1 MSVSITFIQDEDRLD
16 LSFAGNLDVT
26 VWQDV
31 CRVCRENPPN
41 LKTCIV
47 DLTSV
52 GQIFDSGLAILGLL
66 YRHMSGFGATVIFL
80 SDDSNIKRRLKALV
94 SSRRH
99 KPSLVA

>member
-1 MSVSITFIQDEDRLD
+1 MPVSIRFIQDEDRLD

-31 CRVCRENPPN
+31 CRVCRENPPY

-47 DLTSV
+47 DLTGV
-52 GQIFDSGLAILGLL
+52 RQMFDSGLAILGYL

-80 SDDSNIKRRLKALV
+80 SDDSNMKRRLTALIP
-94 SSRRH
+94 SRRH
-99 KPSLVA
+99 QSSLIA